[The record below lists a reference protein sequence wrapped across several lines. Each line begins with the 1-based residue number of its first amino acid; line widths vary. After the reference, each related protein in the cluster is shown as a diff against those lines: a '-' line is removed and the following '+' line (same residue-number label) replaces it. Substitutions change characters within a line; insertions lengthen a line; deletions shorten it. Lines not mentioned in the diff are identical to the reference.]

1 MTTPTTGEALFKITP
16 GKTTI
21 LAGSSSELRMIDIT
35 LQNFENDLLQASMRQ
50 PVLLDIWAPWCGPC
64 RTLGPLL
71 EKLEADYGGR
81 FVLAKLNADEQ
92 QEIAGQLSQAFGVRS
107 IPFCVLFDQGQ
118 PVDGFVGAIPEG
130 EIRKFLDRHVPGEDA
145 VAAESEAEAAE
156 ALLAEGDTD
165 AALARLQE
173 AVAIDPANEAARF
186 DYVRLLIETSRTRP
200 ELLALARQAYEP
212 VAQRV
217 LPNPK
222 LDALG
227 HWLDASEKA
236 RTARSHDELAA
247 AIAANRRDFDARF
260 ELAQSYFA
268 AGAFTQA
275 LDELLEILMRDK
287 SWKDELAR
295 KVYVGVLELMSK
307 PAPKPAAADQPAE
320 KSKLELTGHAAAAPS
335 DPVVDQYRRRL
346 SMTVLS

>member
-1 MTTPTTGEALFKITP
+1 
-16 GKTTI
+16 
-21 LAGSSSELRMIDIT
+21 MIDIT
-35 LQNFENDLLQASMRQ
+35 LQNFEPDLLQASMQQ

-64 RTLGPLL
+64 RALSPLL
-71 EKLEADYGGR
+71 EKLEAAYEGR
-81 FVLAKLNADEQ
+81 FVLAKLNSDDQ
-92 QEIAGQLSQAFGVRS
+92 PEIAGQLSQAFGVRS

-118 PVDGFVGAIPEG
+118 PVDGFVGALPEA
-130 EIRKFLDRHVPGEDA
+130 EIRKFLDRHLPGAEELAADA
-145 VAAESEAEAAE
+145 EAEAAE

-212 VAQRV
+212 VANRV
-217 LPNPK
+217 LPNPRF
-222 LDALG
+222 DALA

-236 RTARSHDELAA
+236 ATARPREVLDA

-260 ELAQSYFA
+260 ELAQTLFA

-287 SWKDELAR
+287 SWHDELAR
-295 KVYVGVLELMSK
+295 KTYVGILELMTK
-307 PAPKPAAADQPAE
+307 PAPKAAAADGPAD
-320 KSKLELTGHAAAAPS
+320 KPKLELTGRAAAVS
-335 DPVVDQYRRRL
+335 NDPVVDQYRRRL

>member
-1 MTTPTTGEALFKITP
+1 
-16 GKTTI
+16 
-21 LAGSSSELRMIDIT
+21 MIAIT
-35 LQNFENDLLQASMRQ
+35 LQNFENDLLQASLQQ

-64 RTLGPLL
+64 KALGPML
-71 EKLEADYGGR
+71 EKLEADYAGR
-81 FVLAKLNADEQ
+81 FKLAKLNSDEQ
-92 QEIAGQLSQAFGVRS
+92 PEIAGQLSQAFGVRS

-130 EIRKFLDRHVPGEDA
+130 EIRKFLDRHLPGADEL
-145 VAAESEAEAAE
+145 AAAGEAEAAE

-200 ELLALARQAYEP
+200 ELLGLARQAYEP

-217 LPNPK
+217 LPNPR

-227 HWLDASEKA
+227 HWLDACEA
-236 RTARSHDELAA
+236 AGRARSHDELAA
-247 AIAANRRDFDARF
+247 AIAANKRDFGARF
-260 ELAQSYFA
+260 ELAQAFFA

-295 KVYVGVLELMSK
+295 KVYVSVLELMAK
-307 PAPKPAAADQPAE
+307 PPAKPAAEAAAGDRP
-320 KSKLELTGHAAAAPS
+320 KLEITGHAANAPS